1 MFDDF
6 FIRALVAGVGIAIV
20 AGPLGCLVIWRRLS
34 YFGDTLS
41 HSALLG
47 VTLAYSF
54 SLNIAF
60 SVFVISA
67 VVALLLVSLQ
77 KSTKLAGD
85 SLLGL
90 LAHST
95 LAIGLVLIGFLSY
108 IRFDLMGLLFGDI
121 LAVTTA
127 DIGLVWIG
135 GSIILIILYFIWKSL
150 FSATVNYDLSAA
162 EGMRPEVS
170 NFIFTL
176 LLAGVIALSIKMI
189 GALLI
194 TGLLLIPAAIARNIS
209 NSPRQMIV
217 IAILSGILSV
227 VVGLFASLEIN
238 TSSGP
243 SIIVVALILF
253 IISLVPLEIKGQL
266 QKRWQFGNLEYV
278 FRNFKL
284 N

>member
-6 FIRALVAGVGIAIV
+6 FIRALIAGIGIAIV
-20 AGPLGCLVIWRRLS
+20 VGPLGCFVIWRRLS

-54 SLNIAF
+54 SLNISL
-60 SVFVISA
+60 SVFVVSA
-67 VVALLLVSLQ
+67 VVALLLINLQ
-77 KSTKLAGD
+77 KRTKLAGD
-85 SLLGL
+85 SLLWL

-121 LAVTTA
+121 LAVTIE
-127 DIGLVWIG
+127 DIALVWVG
-135 GSIILIILYFIWKSL
+135 GFVILGILYFIWKSL

-162 EGMRPEVS
+162 EGMKPEVS

-176 LLAGVIALSIKMI
+176 LLAGVIAISIKMI

-194 TGLLLIPAAIARNIS
+194 TGLLLIPAATARNIS
-209 NSPRQMIV
+209 NSPNQMVLLATLVGIISV
-217 IAILSGILSV
+217 IA
-227 VVGLFASLEIN
+227 GLFTSLELN

-243 SIIVVALILF
+243 TIIVVALILF

-266 QKRWQFGNLEYV
+266 QK
-278 FRNFKL
+278 
-284 N
+284 

>member
-6 FIRALVAGVGIAIV
+6 FIRAIIAGIGVAIV
-20 AGPLGCLVIWRRLS
+20 VGPLGCFVIWRRLS

-47 VTLAYSF
+47 VTLAYAF
-54 SLNIAF
+54 SINIAF
-60 SVFVISA
+60 SVFIISGIVA
-67 VVALLLVSLQ
+67 VLLLSLQ
-77 KSTKLAGD
+77 KRTKLAGD

-95 LAIGLVLIGFLSY
+95 LAVGLVLIGFLSS

-121 LAVTTA
+121 LAVTNK
-127 DIGLVWIG
+127 D
-135 GSIILIILYFIWKSL
+135 ILIIWLGGAVILGILFYIWKSL
-150 FSATVNYDLSAA
+150 FAATVNYDLAAA
-162 EGMRPEVS
+162 ENMKPDVS

-194 TGLLLIPAAIARNIS
+194 TGLLLIPAAMARSLS
-209 NSPRQMIV
+209 NNPLQMI
-217 IAILSGILSV
+217 IISILGGVLSV
-227 VVGLFASLEIN
+227 LLGLFSSLEFN
-238 TSSGP
+238 TASGP

-253 IISLVPLEIKGQL
+253 ILSLIRINKSSTL
-266 QKRWQFGNLEYV
+266 QR
-278 FRNFKL
+278 
-284 N
+284 

>member
-6 FIRALVAGVGIAIV
+6 FTRALIAGVGIAII

-47 VTLAYSF
+47 VTLAY
-54 SLNIAF
+54 AF
-60 SVFVISA
+60 SMNITLSVFIISS
-67 VVALLLVSLQ
+67 VVAILLINLQ
-77 KSTKLAGD
+77 KRTKLAGD

-95 LAIGLVLIGFLSY
+95 LAIGLVLIGFLSS

-121 LAVTTA
+121 LSVTTD
-127 DIGLVWIG
+127 DITLVWIG
-135 GSIILIILYFIWKSL
+135 GIIILGILYFIWKSL
-150 FSATVNYDLSAA
+150 FSATVNYDLAAA
-162 EGMRPEVS
+162 EGMRPEIS
-170 NFIFTL
+170 NLIFTL

-194 TGLLLIPAAIARNIS
+194 TGLLLIPAAIARNLS
-209 NSPRQMIV
+209 NSPKQMII
-217 IAILSGILSV
+217 IAILAGIASV
-227 VVGLFASLEIN
+227 VLGLFTSLELN

-243 SIIVVALILF
+243 SIVVVSLALF
-253 IISLVPLEIKGQL
+253 ILSLIPLEIRGQL
-266 QKRWQFGNLEYV
+266 QK
-278 FRNFKL
+278 
-284 N
+284 

>member
-6 FIRALVAGVGIAIV
+6 FIRAVIAGVGIAIV
-20 AGPLGCLVIWRRLS
+20 VGPLGCFVIWRRLS

-54 SLNIAF
+54 SLNISL
-60 SVFVISA
+60 SVFIISA
-67 VVALLLVSLQ
+67 VVALLLINLQ
-77 KSTKLAGD
+77 KRTKLAGD

-121 LAVTTA
+121 LAVTIE
-127 DIGLVWIG
+127 DIALVWVG
-135 GSIILIILYFIWKSL
+135 GFVILGILYFIWKSL
-150 FSATVNYDLSAA
+150 FSATINYDLSAA
-162 EGMRPEVS
+162 EGMKPEVS
-170 NFIFTL
+170 NLIFTL

-194 TGLLLIPAAIARNIS
+194 TGLLLIPAATARNIS
-209 NSPRQMIV
+209 NSPNQMVFLATLVGIISV
-217 IAILSGILSV
+217 IA
-227 VVGLFASLEIN
+227 GLFTSLELN

-243 SIIVVALILF
+243 TIIVVALILF

-266 QKRWQFGNLEYV
+266 QK
-278 FRNFKL
+278 
-284 N
+284 

>member
-6 FIRALVAGVGIAIV
+6 FIRALIAGVGIAIV
-20 AGPLGCLVIWRRLS
+20 VGPLGCFVIWRRLS

-54 SLNIAF
+54 SLNISL
-60 SVFVISA
+60 SVFIVSA
-67 VVALLLVSLQ
+67 VVALLLINLQ
-77 KSTKLAGD
+77 KRTKLAGD

-121 LAVTTA
+121 LAVTIE
-127 DIGLVWIG
+127 DIALVWVG
-135 GSIILIILYFIWKSL
+135 GFIILGILYFIWKSL

-162 EGMRPEVS
+162 EGMKPEVS

-194 TGLLLIPAAIARNIS
+194 TGLLLIPAATARNIS
-209 NSPRQMIV
+209 NSPNQMVFLATLVGIISV
-217 IAILSGILSV
+217 IA
-227 VVGLFASLEIN
+227 GLFTSLELN

-243 SIIVVALILF
+243 TIIVVALILF

-266 QKRWQFGNLEYV
+266 QK
-278 FRNFKL
+278 
-284 N
+284 

>member
-6 FIRALVAGVGIAIV
+6 FIRALFVGIGMALV
-20 AGPLGCLVIWRRLS
+20 TGPLGCFVVWRRLS
-34 YFGDTLS
+34 FFGDTLA

-47 VTLAYSF
+47 ITIAYTMEI
-54 SLNIAF
+54 NIAL
-60 SVFVISA
+60 SVFIISS
-67 VVALLLVSLQ
+67 VVALILL
-77 KSTKLAGD
+77 KLEKTTNLPTDA
-85 SLLGL
+85 LLGL
-90 LAHST
+90 LAHSS
-95 LAIGLVLIGFLSY
+95 LAVGLVVIGLIAT

-121 LAVTTA
+121 LAVDVQ
-127 DIGLVWIG
+127 DITLVYLG
-135 GSIILIILYFIWKSL
+135 GAAILLILYFIWKSL

-209 NSPRQMIV
+209 SSPRQMV
-217 IAILSGILSV
+217 IIATLAGVVSV
-227 VVGLFASLEIN
+227 ISGLFVSLEIN

-243 SIIVVALILF
+243 SIIVVALLLF
-253 IISLVPLEIKGQL
+253 IISLIPLEIKGQL
-266 QKRWQFGNLEYV
+266 QK
-278 FRNFKL
+278 
-284 N
+284 

>member
-6 FIRALVAGVGIAIV
+6 FIRALIAGVGIAIV
-20 AGPLGCLVIWRRLS
+20 VGPLGCFVIWRRLS

-54 SLNIAF
+54 SLNISL
-60 SVFVISA
+60 SVFIVSA
-67 VVALLLVSLQ
+67 VVALLLINLQ
-77 KSTKLAGD
+77 KRTKLAGD

-121 LAVTTA
+121 LAVTIE
-127 DIGLVWIG
+127 DIALVWVG
-135 GSIILIILYFIWKSL
+135 GSVILGILYFIWKSL

-162 EGMRPEVS
+162 EGMKPEVS

-194 TGLLLIPAAIARNIS
+194 TGLLLIPAATARNIS
-209 NSPRQMIV
+209 NSPNQMVFLATLVGIISV
-217 IAILSGILSV
+217 IA
-227 VVGLFASLEIN
+227 GLFTSLELN

-243 SIIVVALILF
+243 TIIVVALILF
-253 IISLVPLEIKGQL
+253 IISLIPLEIKGQL
-266 QKRWQFGNLEYV
+266 QK
-278 FRNFKL
+278 
-284 N
+284 

>member
-6 FIRALVAGVGIAIV
+6 FIRALIAGVGIAII

-47 VTLAYSF
+47 VTLAY
-54 SLNIAF
+54 AF
-60 SVFVISA
+60 SINITLSVFLISSI
-67 VVALLLVSLQ
+67 VAILLINLQ
-77 KSTKLAGD
+77 KRTKLAGD

-95 LAIGLVLIGFLSY
+95 LAIGLVLIGFLSS

-121 LAVTTA
+121 LAVTTE
-127 DIGLVWIG
+127 DITLVWIG
-135 GSIILIILYFIWKSL
+135 GIIILGILYYIWKSI
-150 FSATVNYDLSAA
+150 FSATVNYDLAAA
-162 EGMRPEVS
+162 EGMRPEIS

-176 LLAGVIALSIKMI
+176 LLAAVIALSIKMI

-194 TGLLLIPAAIARNIS
+194 TGLLLIPAAIARNLS
-209 NSPRQMIV
+209 NSPKQMIIISV
-217 IAILSGILSV
+217 LAGIASV
-227 VVGLFASLEIN
+227 VIGLFTSLELN

-243 SIIVVALILF
+243 SIIVASLALFVL
-253 IISLVPLEIKGQL
+253 SLIPLEIRGQL
-266 QKRWQFGNLEYV
+266 QK
-278 FRNFKL
+278 
-284 N
+284 

>member
-6 FIRALVAGVGIAIV
+6 FIRALIAGVGIAIV
-20 AGPLGCLVIWRRLS
+20 VGPLGCFVIWRRLS

-54 SLNIAF
+54 SLNISL
-60 SVFVISA
+60 SVFIVSA
-67 VVALLLVSLQ
+67 IVALLLINLQ
-77 KSTKLAGD
+77 KKTKLAGD

-121 LAVTTA
+121 LAVTIE
-127 DIGLVWIG
+127 DIALVWVG
-135 GSIILIILYFIWKSL
+135 GFVILGILYFIWKSL

-162 EGMRPEVS
+162 EGMKPEVS

-194 TGLLLIPAAIARNIS
+194 TGLLLIPAATARNIS
-209 NSPRQMIV
+209 NTPNQMVFLSTLVGIISV
-217 IAILSGILSV
+217 IA
-227 VVGLFASLEIN
+227 GLFTSLELN

-243 SIIVVALILF
+243 TIIVVALILF

-266 QKRWQFGNLEYV
+266 QK
-278 FRNFKL
+278 
-284 N
+284 

>member
-6 FIRALVAGVGIAIV
+6 FIRALIAGVGIAIV
-20 AGPLGCLVIWRRLS
+20 VGPLGCFVIWRRLS

-54 SLNIAF
+54 SLNISL
-60 SVFVISA
+60 SVFIISA
-67 VVALLLVSLQ
+67 VVALLLINLQ
-77 KSTKLAGD
+77 KRTKLAGD

-121 LAVTTA
+121 LAVTIE
-127 DIGLVWIG
+127 DIALVWVG
-135 GSIILIILYFIWKSL
+135 GFVILGILYFIWKSL

-162 EGMRPEVS
+162 EGMKPEVS

-194 TGLLLIPAAIARNIS
+194 TGLLLIPAATARNIS
-209 NSPRQMIV
+209 NSPNQMVFLATLVGIISV
-217 IAILSGILSV
+217 IA
-227 VVGLFASLEIN
+227 GLFTSLELN
-238 TSSGP
+238 TSSRP
-243 SIIVVALILF
+243 TIIVVALILF

-266 QKRWQFGNLEYV
+266 QK
-278 FRNFKL
+278 
-284 N
+284 

>member
-6 FIRALVAGVGIAIV
+6 FIRALIAGIGIAIV
-20 AGPLGCLVIWRRLS
+20 VGPLGCFVIWRRLS

-54 SLNIAF
+54 SVNISL
-60 SVFVISA
+60 SVFVVSA
-67 VVALLLVSLQ
+67 VVALLLINLQ
-77 KSTKLAGD
+77 KRTKLAGD

-121 LAVTTA
+121 LAVTIE
-127 DIGLVWIG
+127 DIALVWVG
-135 GSIILIILYFIWKSL
+135 GFVILGILYFIWKSL

-162 EGMRPEVS
+162 EGMKPEVS

-176 LLAGVIALSIKMI
+176 LLAGVIAISIKMI

-194 TGLLLIPAAIARNIS
+194 TGLLLIPAATARNIS
-209 NSPRQMIV
+209 NSPNQMVLLATLVGIISV
-217 IAILSGILSV
+217 IA
-227 VVGLFASLEIN
+227 GLFTSLELN

-243 SIIVVALILF
+243 TIIVVALILF

-266 QKRWQFGNLEYV
+266 QKW
-278 FRNFKL
+278 
-284 N
+284 

>member
-6 FIRALVAGVGIAIV
+6 FIRALVAGLGVAIV
-20 AGPLGCLVIWRRLS
+20 TGPLGCFVIWRRLS

-54 SLNIAF
+54 SLNISL
-60 SVFVISA
+60 SVFVVSA
-67 VVALLLVSLQ
+67 VVALLLINLQ
-77 KSTKLAGD
+77 KRTKLAGD

-121 LAVTTA
+121 LAVTIE
-127 DIGLVWIG
+127 DIALVWVG
-135 GSIILIILYFIWKSL
+135 GFVILGILYFIWKSL

-162 EGMRPEVS
+162 EGMKPEVS

-176 LLAGVIALSIKMI
+176 LLAGVIAISIKMI

-194 TGLLLIPAAIARNIS
+194 TGLLLIPAATARNIS
-209 NSPRQMIV
+209 NSPNQMVFLATLVGVISV
-217 IAILSGILSV
+217 IA
-227 VVGLFASLEIN
+227 GLFTSLELN

-243 SIIVVALILF
+243 TIIVVALILF

-266 QKRWQFGNLEYV
+266 QK
-278 FRNFKL
+278 
-284 N
+284 

>member
-6 FIRALVAGVGIAIV
+6 FVRALIAGLGVAFVT
-20 AGPLGCLVIWRRLS
+20 GPLGCFVIWRRLS

-54 SLNIAF
+54 SVNISL
-60 SVFVISA
+60 SVFVVSA
-67 VVALLLVSLQ
+67 VVALLLINLQ
-77 KSTKLAGD
+77 KRTKLAGD

-121 LAVTTA
+121 LAVTIE
-127 DIGLVWIG
+127 DIALVWVG
-135 GSIILIILYFIWKSL
+135 GFVILGILYFIWKSL

-162 EGMRPEVS
+162 EGMKPEVS

-176 LLAGVIALSIKMI
+176 LLAGVIAISIKMI

-194 TGLLLIPAAIARNIS
+194 TGLLLIPAATARNIS
-209 NSPRQMIV
+209 NSPNQMVFLATLVGIISV
-217 IAILSGILSV
+217 IA
-227 VVGLFASLEIN
+227 GLFTSLELN

-243 SIIVVALILF
+243 TIIVVALILF

-266 QKRWQFGNLEYV
+266 QKW
-278 FRNFKL
+278 
-284 N
+284 

>member
-6 FIRALVAGVGIAIV
+6 FIRALIAGIGIAIV
-20 AGPLGCLVIWRRLS
+20 VGPLGCFVIWRRLS

-54 SLNIAF
+54 NLNISL
-60 SVFVISA
+60 SVFIVSA
-67 VVALLLVSLQ
+67 VVALLLINLQ
-77 KSTKLAGD
+77 KRTKLAGD

-121 LAVTTA
+121 LAVTIEDLA
-127 DIGLVWIG
+127 LVWFG
-135 GSIILIILYFIWKSL
+135 GFVILGILYFTWKSL
-150 FSATVNYDLSAA
+150 FSATVNFDLSAA
-162 EGMRPEVS
+162 EGMKPEVS
-170 NFIFTL
+170 NLIFTL

-194 TGLLLIPAAIARNIS
+194 TGLLLIPAATARNIS
-209 NSPRQMIV
+209 NSPNQMVFLATLVGVISV
-217 IAILSGILSV
+217 IA
-227 VVGLFASLEIN
+227 GLFTSLELN

-243 SIIVVALILF
+243 TIIVVALILF
-253 IISLVPLEIKGQL
+253 IISLVPLEIKGHL
-266 QKRWQFGNLEYV
+266 QK
-278 FRNFKL
+278 
-284 N
+284 

>member
-6 FIRALVAGVGIAIV
+6 FIRALIAGVGIAII

-47 VTLAYSF
+47 VTLAYVF
-54 SLNIAF
+54 SINITL
-60 SVFVISA
+60 SVFIISS
-67 VVALLLVSLQ
+67 VVAILLINLQ
-77 KSTKLAGD
+77 KRTKLAGD

-95 LAIGLVLIGFLSY
+95 LAIGLVLIGFLSS

-121 LAVTTA
+121 LAVTTD
-127 DIGLVWIG
+127 DIALVWIG
-135 GSIILIILYFIWKSL
+135 GIIILGILYFIWKSL
-150 FSATVNYDLSAA
+150 FSATVNYDLAAA
-162 EGMRPEVS
+162 EGMRPEIS
-170 NFIFTL
+170 NLIFTL

-194 TGLLLIPAAIARNIS
+194 TGLLLIPAAIARNLS
-209 NSPRQMIV
+209 NSPKQMIIV
-217 IAILSGILSV
+217 AILAGIASV
-227 VVGLFASLEIN
+227 VLGLFTSLELN

-243 SIIVVALILF
+243 SIVVVSLALF
-253 IISLVPLEIKGQL
+253 ILSLIPLEIRGQL
-266 QKRWQFGNLEYV
+266 QK
-278 FRNFKL
+278 
-284 N
+284 